1 MFLPRWGPRMSYD
14 VLPERRCQC
23 GHLAT
28 DHLWAGVDKI
38 KRCQKKKC
46 YCLKFAEQ
54 IQAQDNEVQP

>member
-1 MFLPRWGPRMSYD
+1 MSYD

-28 DHLWAGVDKI
+28 DHLWAGIDKI

-46 YCLKFAEQ
+46 SCLKFVESA
-54 IQAQDNEVQP
+54 QAQAGQEEG